1 MKVKVLLSIF
11 ILSSFGLT
19 MAQIG
24 LNTESPKASF
34 QVSATTATD
43 GTVTEGIIAPILT
56 RTQLIAKDALYG
68 TEQTGAIIYISDI
81 SGTPSQKTSLI
92 DWKGYYFF
100 DGTIWNWLGPEPWN
114 KKSGG
119 PAITNNDSIY
129 LRGKVV
135 INGTDIA
142 TVHGDNAALS
152 VYGSDASINGLTVGK
167 GSGDI
172 IGNIAIGEN
181 ALSANTTGN
190 NNIAIGYYALAKNTT
205 GSHNISMGS
214 LATPSLA
221 SGDYNISV
229 GYMANNALITGSNNI
244 AIGSQ
249 SGFPGGTSNIAIGY
263 KAGSDITGTNNIAI
277 GALSRIIS
285 GSNNIVIGN
294 VASINGSGTTFN
306 IAIGDSVTVEG
317 NYNIAIGKR
326 SQVRGTNSV
335 ALGYSSINNT
345 NNSIVLGSSQ
355 VNTIRA
361 AVTSITA
368 LSDRRVKKDIRE
380 NVPGLAFINK
390 LSPVTYN
397 INVSAIASL
406 QQIPDTINTQRK
418 LEMERILH
426 TGFIAQQV
434 EKAARDINYDFDGVY
449 IPQNS
454 NEIYGVNYTS
464 FIPSLI
470 KAVQE
475 QKEQIEEQEQFIE
488 EQKLNIQKQDILVQG
503 LRKRLAALEA
513 K

>member
-1 MKVKVLLSIF
+1 MRVKILLLNF
-11 ILSSFGLT
+11 VLSSLGLS
-19 MAQIG
+19 MAQVG
-24 LNTESPKASF
+24 LNTESPKASL
-34 QVSATTATD
+34 QVSTATATD
-43 GTVTEGIIAPILT
+43 NTVSEGIIAPILT

-68 TEQTGAIIYISDI
+68 ADQTGAIVYISET

-100 DGTIWNWLGPEPWN
+100 DGTIWKQLGTEPWYRKN
-114 KKSGG
+114 GG
-119 PAITNNDSIY
+119 PAIANSDSIY
-129 LRGKVV
+129 IRGKVV

-152 VYGSDASINGLTVGK
+152 VYGADALINGLTVGK
-167 GSGDI
+167 GSGNI
-172 IGNIAIGEN
+172 TGNIAVGEN
-181 ALSANTTGN
+181 ALLANTTGN
-190 NNIAIGYYALAKNTT
+190 NNIAIGYYALAKNTN

-229 GYMANNALITGSNNI
+229 GYMANSSLITGSNNI

-285 GSNNIVIGN
+285 GNNNIVIGN
-294 VASINGSGTTFN
+294 VASINGSATNFN

-317 NYNIAIGKR
+317 NYNIAIGKL

-335 ALGYSSINNT
+335 ALGYGSINNT

-368 LSDRRVKKDIRE
+368 LSDRRVKRDIRE
-380 NVPGLAFINK
+380 NVQGLAFINK
-390 LSPVTYN
+390 LNPVTYN
-397 INVSAIASL
+397 MDVSAMASL
-406 QQIPDTINTQRK
+406 QQIPDTINVQKK
-418 LEMERILH
+418 LEIEKILH
-426 TGFIAQQV
+426 TGFIAQEV
-434 EKAARDINYDFDGVY
+434 EKAALDINYDFDGVS
-449 IPQNS
+449 IPQNK

-464 FIPSLI
+464 FVPSLI
-470 KAVQE
+470 IAVQE
-475 QKEQIEEQEQFIE
+475 QKKQIEEQEQFIE
-488 EQKLNIQKQDILVQG
+488 EQKLSIQKQDILVQG
-503 LRKRLAALEA
+503 LRKRLATLES